1 MTNSRVDDARGAV
14 RDGMMEDLHFLNKI
28 EGQQCMDGSVTLGE
42 KGRSWR
48 TKYLLGMKLYSAT
61 QTH

>member
-1 MTNSRVDDARGAV
+1 M
-14 RDGMMEDLHFLNKI
+14 H
-28 EGQQCMDGSVTLGE
+28 GSVTLGE

-48 TKYLLGMKLYSAT
+48 IKYLLGMKLYCAT

>member
-1 MTNSRVDDARGAV
+1 MTNSRVDDASGAV
-14 RDGMMEDLHFLNKI
+14 RDGMTDDLHFLNKI
-28 EGQQCMDGSVTLGE
+28 EGQQCMAVTLGE

-48 TKYLLGMKLYSAT
+48 IKYLLGMKLYCAT